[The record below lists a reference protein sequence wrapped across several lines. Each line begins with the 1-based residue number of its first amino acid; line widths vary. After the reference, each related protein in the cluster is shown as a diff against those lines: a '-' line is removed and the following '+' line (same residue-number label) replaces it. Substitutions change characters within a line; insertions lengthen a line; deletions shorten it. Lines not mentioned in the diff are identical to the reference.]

1 MRATRRGRA
10 RSVWSMRVALASTL
24 TVPVSDIDRAL
35 GLYRDCLGFIA
46 THDSGGGTGRVVML
60 TAPGGVLSIRLQ
72 AGTHEEPA
80 GSLRE
85 AVLPVRD
92 LAGTLGCLHWSGISE
107 HWVDPDAPGGPAAL
121 FADEDGNVWTL
132 WQAAAEA
139 RRAA

>member
-1 MRATRRGRA
+1 
-10 RSVWSMRVALASTL
+10 MRVALASTL
-24 TVPVSDIDRAL
+24 TVPVSDIDQAL

-46 THDSGGGTGRVVML
+46 THDSGPGAGRVVML

-72 AGTHEEPA
+72 HGTPDAPA

-92 LAGTLGCLHWSGISE
+92 LASALGCLRWSGITE

-121 FADEDGNVWTL
+121 FADADGNVWTL
-132 WQAAAEA
+132 WQAEAAE
-139 RRAA
+139 RRSAA